1 MATEHTTERTDGVTT
16 ERSTVVSD
24 SGATTAPARSG
35 GGITGI
41 VGIIALLAV
50 VAIVAWFLLNMNRQE
65 AAETNAITGAAE
77 QVGDAA
83 SSAAESVGDAAERVT
98 PQ

>member
-24 SGATTAPARSG
+24 SGVAAERRG
-35 GGITGI
+35 GGATGI
-41 VGIIALLAV
+41 VSILAILAV
-50 VAIVAWFLLNMNRQE
+50 VAIVAYFLLQMNQRE

-77 QVGDAA
+77 QVGEAA
-83 SSAAESVGDAAERVT
+83 SSAAESVGNAAENAT
-98 PQ
+98 Q

>member
-24 SGATTAPARSG
+24 SGTAAPARSG

-83 SSAAESVGDAAERVT
+83 SSAAQSVENAADRAT
-98 PQ
+98 Q

>member
-24 SGATTAPARSG
+24 SGAATARSG
-35 GGITGI
+35 GGMGLIAT
-41 VGIIALLAV
+41 IIGLALVALLA
-50 VAIVAWFLLNMNRQE
+50 WFLINQNRQGE
-65 AAETNAITGAAE
+65 AQTEAVTGAAE

-83 SSAAESVGDAAERVT
+83 SGAANAVGDAAREAT
-98 PQ
+98 N

>member
-24 SGATTAPARSG
+24 TGTTTAPARSG
-35 GGITGI
+35 GSTGI
-41 VGIIALLAV
+41 VAIIALLAV
-50 VAIVAWFLLNMNRQE
+50 VAIVAYFLLNMNKQE
-65 AAETNAITGAAE
+65 AAKTDAVTDAAE

-83 SSAAESVGDAAERVT
+83 SSAAKSVGDAAERAT
-98 PQ
+98 Q